1 MTVHGLADER
11 ARPWPPRAAVR
22 RNGLV
27 QLGWPHFWLLAGVL
41 GGTLALVALVFFISI
56 ATR

>member
-1 MTVHGLADER
+1 MADHGS
-11 ARPWPPRAAVR
+11 